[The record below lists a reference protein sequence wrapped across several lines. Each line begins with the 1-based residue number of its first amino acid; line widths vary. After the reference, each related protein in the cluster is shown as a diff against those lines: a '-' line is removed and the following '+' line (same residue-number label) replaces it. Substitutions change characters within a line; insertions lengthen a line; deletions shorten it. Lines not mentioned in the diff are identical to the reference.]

1 MSLYDKAVFVAGEML
16 DNQLFSGCALRQTNQ
31 RRAGSL
37 NLMHASLRAA
47 LDDAQREERADG
59 LGESRLMR
67 TVRLVD
73 AVRRAVE
80 FGLFKDF
87 RDPPY
92 RVDETPE
99 RTVEVRL
106 IEARATALLELA
118 DANVRP
124 DTRSSL
130 ERIHQHVED
139 ATQLIGELKEFD
151 PELFEQLGDGER
163 NALNQALF
171 AAGDAATTL
180 LERQNAAGC
189 RPS

>member
-37 NLMHASLRAA
+37 NLIHASLRAA

-124 DTRSSL
+124 DTRSLL

>member
-124 DTRSSL
+124 DTRSLL

>member
-37 NLMHASLRAA
+37 NLMHASLRTA
-47 LDDAQREERADG
+47 LDDAQREQRVDG
-59 LGESRLMR
+59 LGESRLMK

-73 AVRRAVE
+73 AVRGAVE

-92 RVDETPE
+92 RLDETPE
-99 RTVEVRL
+99 RTVKIRL
-106 IEARATALLELA
+106 IEARATGLLELA
-118 DANVRP
+118 DANARP
-124 DTRSSL
+124 DTRSLL
-130 ERIHQHVED
+130 ESIHQHVED

-151 PELFEQLGDGER
+151 PELFEQLGDGEC